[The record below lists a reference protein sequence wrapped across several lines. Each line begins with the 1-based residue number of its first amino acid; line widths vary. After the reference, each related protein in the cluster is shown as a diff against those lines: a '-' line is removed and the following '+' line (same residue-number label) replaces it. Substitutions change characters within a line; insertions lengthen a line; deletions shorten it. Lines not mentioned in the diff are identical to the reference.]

1 MKTFPPSLRI
11 AGLMTLLAVQ
21 QASGQLVQL
30 VEDLNTNAPPAS
42 SEPGG
47 LALAAG
53 RLFIAADDPVAGSEL
68 WTLSV
73 PSSFNAPA
81 TAAMDSSGNMY
92 VADTANHVI
101 RKITPAGLVSIVAGT
116 PGVAGST
123 NAAGMSARFSS
134 PEGIAVDLNGVIYVA
149 DTNNHT
155 IRRINQA
162 GIVTTIAGSAG
173 VQGNAGNAGPNA
185 RFRFP
190 RGLAVKNDGTELYVA
205 DSGNNTIRKL
215 TITFTAATPTSAEIA
230 AVVVGPVAG
239 DATNS
244 TSGSTDGVGPAARF
258 NNPQGITIDPA
269 NTFLYVADTGNHTLR
284 RVTPGGTVTTLA
296 GSPGN
301 QGSQNGTGS
310 AARFKGLRGAVTDST
325 GASIYVSDTGNQLLR
340 RVTSAGVVT
349 TLAGQDGVSG
359 SANGSGTA
367 ASFNSPGRPAF
378 RNNVIY
384 LPDTGNHTLRAVT
397 TAGAVTLFAG
407 QNGVAGA
414 DDGTTLAASPAASP
428 ELIKDLL
435 PGSGSSTPQKLTASG
450 NLLYFTAVDGTGTRD
465 LWVSDGTAA
474 NTKRVGSAGSY
485 PNPPA
490 GPDKLTD
497 VNGTLFFQGYDPVN
511 GLELWKATA
520 SGSTVSLSMVKDI
533 NADFGSGSSI
543 DRLFNAGGTLLF
555 SAYDGSD
562 PDNNEM
568 TPENGVEIWKSNG
581 TLGGTSLLADLF
593 PGSTSSD
600 IANLTSFAGY
610 YYFSANGAAVL
621 SEGAEPSLVGREI
634 FRTDLSTVELV
645 KDIVPDAGGSD
656 PRNFRLSGSD
666 PASGGQLYFTATTT
680 ENGRELWVMNG
691 TTGLKNAA
699 LVTDLFAGVDDAQID
714 NLTPIIDSVRNIDRP
729 YRVIFTA
736 NNNTDI
742 GIELFTSDGTVT
754 GTLLLAD
761 LTPGSEG
768 SILDNFRQISPG
780 LVVFTKADS
789 EGKLS
794 LYRTDG
800 VTVTLVKD
808 FSADTVNPFNFRSP
822 VLVGAQLY
830 FLLGEDE
837 LWRTNGQASGTV
849 RVHKF
854 RTGTGGS
861 FASDFTRLSDGR
873 VIFSAVTD
881 EEGREVWVT
890 DLNGNSTRIADIY
903 PGATGSDPMNFTPT
917 NDGRAFFTAQSS
929 DENRELYITDG
940 VTASLVKDINPVE
953 GCNPEN
959 LFWHQGILYF
969 SARSSGINDELW
981 ISDGT
986 NSGTIQL
993 LEINDGTAPSSPG
1006 PFAAVNNTVYFAAS
1020 TAGNSRELW
1029 KTDGTSGNTTL
1040 VKDISVGPGGSNP
1053 ADFVVMPP
1061 TGASARLYFAAT
1073 GTGSGITAAQATGRE
1088 LWMSD
1093 PTTNGTVVVKDVVSG
1108 PNHSMDPG
1116 LSSHLTLVGSNT
1128 LYFVADDE
1136 KTGRE
1141 VWRSTGAGN
1150 ATLLK
1155 DVCMTSDGNG
1165 GTLGSDP
1172 TDLRNA
1178 NGKLFFIA
1186 NDGVN
1191 GRELWVSNG
1200 TSGGTTLVST
1210 AGRTGLVTGA
1220 GDAGIQ
1226 NLTVVGDVV
1235 CFTADDGVHGRE
1247 VWVSD
1252 GTTAGTFMLID
1263 LVSGDRSSEPGSLT
1277 GLGTSLLFAAA
1288 DTLVGNEPRIADLP
1302 ARLVVEHPADTGLV
1316 SGVSTVDFGTA
1327 AFGGAPV
1334 NQTIRLKNVGINTLK
1349 NIAAAISGLHAADFI
1364 LSTKPAKEASRN
1376 AFTDMV
1382 VQFKP
1387 REGGPRNAVLTLFSS
1402 DLATPQFIVNLTGN
1416 ATKDPTITTQPQ
1428 PPGSPGS
1435 GAVSVMVKAG
1445 TPVTFTSAATGTP
1458 PLSLVWRK
1466 NNGPISDAIAN
1477 PFYLWSAQL
1486 KDAGAYTVQ
1495 YRNGTKPTGT
1505 ALSDAAQLGVV
1516 EDYSPARTLAA
1527 RNTTAVKITV
1537 NAAGNGLT
1545 YLWKKAGGALGTNAS
1560 GTTTKT
1566 LSLANVGSGD
1576 SDTYF
1581 CEVTGPGG
1589 MVVGGTT
1596 ALKVFGA
1603 APIINPAQN
1612 MPNGVVGAFYQY
1624 QILIDPAAN
1633 NAATAYVAKNLP
1645 AGLKLDTKTGL
1656 ISGRPTKAGTYTVL
1670 LGATNGSKPD
1680 PALEDATFKVVDMP
1694 TDLNGSYTGLVEREA
1709 SINGS
1714 AGGRLDFTV
1723 TTTGAFSG
1731 SLTLAGVK
1739 TSIKGNLNFDIDNTV
1754 NPPVAKA
1761 PFGASIVVPR
1771 KGIAPP
1777 LTLAFEIKS
1786 DSKDRLE
1793 NATITSVSSAGPV
1806 SAAVVGWK
1814 AATGTTIPPYAG
1826 LYNLG
1831 IRLPSGSTLL
1841 GEDAIPQGAGFGS
1854 FTVSSK
1860 GALTI
1865 AGRTADDEKITC
1877 ATFIGPDGEVL
1888 LHQTLYS
1895 TARKGSI
1902 QGLLKIAKGA
1912 DLDDFSDNTLD
1923 EDASFDFDWTRPPAT
1938 AVVGTATNTRT
1949 YRAGFGLDDTPAAT
1963 TPVVLDAFGG
1973 FYEVPAVLLQV
1984 TAPSEITDNASL
1996 AFTEANV
2003 PTARVDAPQIAINS
2017 KSAIKLLAVPQGAT
2031 KITGALKTGV
2041 FSGSFVLED
2050 DDVTTTKENT
2060 KEVKR
2065 TVKFQGLIVP
2075 EAGNHAGVGYFMLPQ
2090 IPLAPTDPSAKL
2102 QSILSGNVD
2111 FDND

>member
-11 AGLMTLLAVQ
+11 AGLMTLLAFQ
-21 QASGQLVQL
+21 QVPGQLVQL
-30 VEDLNTNAPPAS
+30 VEDLNTSAPPAS

-47 LALAAG
+47 LSLAAG

-81 TAAMDSSGNMY
+81 TAAMDSSGNLY
-92 VADTANHVI
+92 VADTGNHVI
-101 RKITPAGLVSIVAGT
+101 RKITPAGAVSIVAGT
-116 PGVAGST
+116 PGVSGST

-134 PEGIAVDLNGVIYVA
+134 PEGIVVDLNGVIYVA

-162 GIVTTIAGSAG
+162 GIVTTIAGAAG
-173 VQGNAGNAGPNA
+173 VQGNAAGTGPNA

-205 DSGNNTIRKL
+205 DSGNNTIRRL
-215 TITFTAATPTSAEIA
+215 TMTFTPATPTAAEIV
-230 AVVVGPVAG
+230 AVTMGQVAG

-244 TSGSTDGVGPAARF
+244 NSGTADGVGPAARF
-258 NNPQGITIDPA
+258 NNPQGITIDPS

-301 QGSQNGTGS
+301 LGSQNGTGA
-310 AARFKGLRGAVTDST
+310 AARFNGLRGVVTDAT
-325 GASIYVSDTGNQLLR
+325 GSNIYVSDTGNQLLR

-359 SANGSGTA
+359 SSNGSGTA

-384 LPDTGNHTLRAVT
+384 VPDTGNHTLRAVT

-407 QNGVAGA
+407 QNGVSGS
-414 DDGTTLAASPAASP
+414 DDGTTLAASPSSSP
-428 ELIKDLL
+428 VLIKDLL
-435 PGSGSSTPQKLTASG
+435 PGSGSSTPQRLTASG
-450 NLLYFTAVDGTGTRD
+450 NLLYFTAVDGSGVRD

-474 NTKRVGSAGSY
+474 NTKRVGSASSY

-520 SGSTVSLSMVKDI
+520 SGSTVNLSMVKDI
-533 NADFGSGSSI
+533 NADSGGGSSI

-568 TPENGVEIWKSNG
+568 TPENGVELWKSDG
-581 TLGGTSLLADLF
+581 TTGGTNLLADLF

-600 IANLTSFAGY
+600 VANLTSFAGY

-656 PRNFRLSGSD
+656 PRNFRLSGTD
-666 PASGGQLYFTATTT
+666 PARGGQFYFTATTP

-691 TTGLKNAA
+691 TTGLKNAT

-714 NLTPIIDSVRNIDRP
+714 NLTPIIDSVRNVDRP

-736 NNNTDI
+736 NNNSDI
-742 GIELFTSDGTVT
+742 GIELFTSDGTIT

-768 SILDNFRQISPG
+768 STLDDFRQISPG
-780 LVVFTKADS
+780 LVVFTKADA

-794 LYRTDG
+794 LWRTDG
-800 VTVTLVKD
+800 VTVTQIKD
-808 FSADTVNPFNFRSP
+808 FSADTPSPFNFRSP

-837 LWRTNGQASGTV
+837 LWRTNGQTSGTT

-861 FASDFTRLSDGR
+861 YASDFTQLSDGR

-881 EEGREVWVT
+881 GEGREVWVT
-890 DLNGNSTRIADIY
+890 DLNGNSTRISDIY
-903 PGATGSDPMNFTPT
+903 PGSTGSDPMHFTPT

-929 DENRELYITDG
+929 DDNRELYITDG
-940 VTASLVKDINPVE
+940 SSASLVKDINPVE
-953 GCNPEN
+953 GCNPEH
-959 LFWHQGILYF
+959 LFWHQGTLYF
-969 SARSSGINDELW
+969 SARSSGSNDELW

-1006 PFAAVNNTVYFAAS
+1006 PFAAINNTVYFAAS

-1029 KTDGTSGNTTL
+1029 KTDGTAGNTSL

-1061 TGASARLYFAAT
+1061 TGAAARLYFAAT
-1073 GTGSGITAAQATGRE
+1073 GSGSGLTAAQATGRE

-1093 PTTNGTVVVKDVVSG
+1093 GTSNGTVVVKDVVSG

-1116 LSSHLTLVGSNT
+1116 LPSYLTLVGSNA

-1141 VWRSTGAGN
+1141 VWKSTGPGN

-1155 DVCMTSDGNG
+1155 DVRTTSDGNG

-1186 NDGVN
+1186 DDGTN

-1200 TSGGTTLVST
+1200 STGGTTLVST
-1210 AGRTGLVTGA
+1210 SGRTGLVTGP

-1263 LVSGDRSSEPGSLT
+1263 LVTGDRSSEPGSLK

-1302 ARLVVEHPADTGLV
+1302 AKLVVEHPADTGLV
-1316 SGVSTVDFGTA
+1316 NGVSTVDFGTA
-1327 AFGGAPV
+1327 AFGGATV

-1349 NIAAAISGLHAADFI
+1349 NITAAISGLHAADFI
-1364 LSTKPAKEASRN
+1364 ISTKPAKEASRN

-1387 REGGPRNAVLTLFSS
+1387 KEGGPRNAVLTLFSS
-1402 DLATPQFIVNLTGN
+1402 DLVTPQFTVNLTGN

-1435 GAVSVMVKAG
+1435 GAVSAMVKAG
-1445 TPVTFTSAATGTP
+1445 APVTFTSAATGTP

-1466 NNGPISDAIAN
+1466 NNGPISDATAN

-1537 NAAGNGLT
+1537 NAAGNGLS
-1545 YLWKKAGGALGTNAS
+1545 YLWKRAGGALGTNAS
-1560 GTTTKT
+1560 GATTKT
-1566 LSLANVGSGD
+1566 LSLSNVKPAD

-1603 APIINPAQN
+1603 APVVNPAQN

-1624 QILIDPAAN
+1624 QILTDPAAN

-1645 AGLKLDTKTGL
+1645 AGLKLDSKTGL
-1656 ISGRPTKAGTYTVL
+1656 ISGRPTKPGTYTVL
-1670 LGATNGSKPD
+1670 LGATNGIKPD
-1680 PALEDATFKVVDMP
+1680 PALEDATFRIVDMP
-1694 TDLNGSYTGLVEREA
+1694 TGLNGSYTGLVEREA

-1714 AGGRLDFTV
+1714 AGGRLDFMV
-1723 TTTGAFSG
+1723 TTNGSFSG

-1739 TSIKGNLNFDIDNTV
+1739 TAIKGNLNFDINNSVD
-1754 NPPVAKA
+1754 PPEAKA
-1761 PFGASIVVPR
+1761 PFGATIVIPR

-1777 LTLAFEIKS
+1777 LTLAFEIKP

-1793 NATITSVSSAGPV
+1793 NATITSVNSTGPV
-1806 SAAVVGWK
+1806 SADVLGWK
-1814 AATGTTIPPYAG
+1814 AGTTITPYTG
-1826 LYNLG
+1826 LYNFG
-1831 IRLPSGSTLL
+1831 IRLPSGSLL
-1841 GEDAIPQGAGFGS
+1841 LTDKDIPQGTGFGS
-1854 FTVSSK
+1854 FTVSNK

-1902 QGLLKIAKGA
+1902 QGLLKITKGA
-1912 DLDDFSDNTLD
+1912 DLDFSDNTLD
-1923 EDASFDFDWTRPPAT
+1923 EDASFDFDWVRPPAT

-1949 YRAGFGLDDTPAAT
+1949 YREGFGLDDTPAAT
-1963 TPVVLDAFGG
+1963 TPAALDAFGG
-1973 FYEVPAVLLQV
+1973 FYAVPAVLLQV
-1984 TAPSEITDNASL
+1984 AAPSDSIDNASL

-2003 PTARVDAPQIAINS
+2003 PTALVDAPQIAINS
-2017 KSAIKLLAVPQGAT
+2017 KSAIKLLTVPQGAT
-2031 KITGALKTGV
+2031 KVSGALKTGV

-2050 DDVTTTKENT
+2050 DDVTTAKVNA

>member
-11 AGLMTLLAVQ
+11 AGLLAMLAVQ

-30 VEDLNTNAPPAS
+30 VKDLNTSAPPTS
-42 SEPGG
+42 TDPGG

-81 TAAMDSSGNMY
+81 TTAVDSSGNLY
-92 VADTANHVI
+92 VADTGNHVI
-101 RKITPAGLVSIVAGT
+101 RKITPAGAVSIVAGT

-134 PEGIAVDLNGVIYVA
+134 PEGIVVDLNGVIYVA
-149 DTNNHT
+149 DTGNHT

-173 VQGNAGNAGPNA
+173 SQGNAEGSGTNA
-185 RFRFP
+185 RFRSP

-205 DSGNNTIRKL
+205 DSGNNTIRRL
-215 TITFTAATPTSAEIA
+215 IITFTPATPTAAEI
-230 AVVVGPVAG
+230 VSVTMGRVAG
-239 DATNS
+239 DTTSSA
-244 TSGSTDGVGPAARF
+244 SGSADGIGPIARF
-258 NNPQGITIDPA
+258 NNPQGLTIDPA

-284 RVTPGGTVTTLA
+284 RVTPGGNVTTLA
-296 GSPGN
+296 GSAGN
-301 QGSQNGTGS
+301 SGSQNGTGS
-310 AARFKGLRGAVTDST
+310 AARFNGLRGVVTDST
-325 GASIYVSDTGNQLLR
+325 GANIYVSDSGNQVLR
-340 RVTSAGVVT
+340 KVTSAGVVT
-349 TLAGQDGVSG
+349 TLAGQDGIAG

-397 TAGAVTLFAG
+397 TAGSVTLFAG
-407 QNGVAGA
+407 QNGVSGA
-414 DDGTTLAASPAASP
+414 NDGTALPATTSSGP

-435 PGSGSSTPQKLTASG
+435 PGSGSSTPEKMTASG
-450 NLLYFTAVDGTGTRD
+450 NLLYFSAVDASGTRD

-474 NTKRVGSAGSY
+474 NTKRVGPSNAY
-485 PNPPA
+485 PNPPS

-520 SGSTVSLSMVKDI
+520 SGSTVNVSMVKDI
-533 NADFGSGSSI
+533 NADSGGSSSI

-568 TPENGVEIWKSNG
+568 TPENGIELWKSNG
-581 TLGGTSLLADLF
+581 TTGGTTLLADLF
-593 PGSTSSD
+593 PGSTSSE

-634 FRTDLSTVELV
+634 FRTDLTTVELV

-666 PASGGQLYFTATTT
+666 PARGGQFYFTATTP

-691 TTGLKNAA
+691 TTGLKDAT
-699 LVTDLFAGVDDAQID
+699 LVTDLFAGVDDAQIS

-742 GIELFTSDGTVT
+742 GIELFTSDGTAT

-761 LTPGSEG
+761 MTPGSEG
-768 SILDNFRQISPG
+768 SNLENFRQISPG
-780 LVVFTKADS
+780 LVVFTKADA
-789 EGKLS
+789 EGKLA
-794 LYRTDG
+794 LWRTDG
-800 VTVTLVKD
+800 LSVTLVKD
-808 FSADTVNPFNFRSP
+808 FSADTPKPFNFRSP
-822 VLVGAQLY
+822 VLVGTQLY

-849 RVHKF
+849 RIHKF
-854 RTGTGGS
+854 RTGTGNS
-861 FASDFTRLSDGR
+861 YPSDFTRMSDGR
-873 VIFSAVTD
+873 VIFSAVTND
-881 EEGREVWVT
+881 EGREVWVT
-890 DLNGNSTRIADIY
+890 DLNGNSSRIADIY
-903 PGATGSDPMNFTPT
+903 PGTTGSDPMHFTPT
-917 NDGRAFFTAQSS
+917 NDGRVFFTAQSS
-929 DENRELYITDG
+929 DDNRELYVSDG
-940 VTASLVKDINPVE
+940 VTASLVKDINPAE

-959 LFWHQGILYF
+959 LFWHQGLLYF
-969 SARSSGINDELW
+969 SARSSGSNDELW
-981 ISDGT
+981 ISNGT

-993 LEINDGTAPSSPG
+993 LEINEGTAPSSPG
-1006 PFAAVNNTVYFAAS
+1006 PFAAMNNTVYFAAS

-1029 KTDGTSGNTTL
+1029 KTDGTAGNTSL
-1040 VKDISVGPGGSNP
+1040 VKDISVGASGSNP
-1053 ADFVVMPP
+1053 NEFVVMPP
-1061 TGASARLYFAAT
+1061 TGSAARLYFAAT
-1073 GTGSGITAAQATGRE
+1073 GSGIGINAAQATGRE

-1093 PTTNGTVVVKDVVSG
+1093 GTSNGTVVVKDVVPG
-1108 PNHSMDPG
+1108 PNHSMDPD
-1116 LSSHLTLVGSNT
+1116 LPSYLTLVSGNA

-1141 VWRSTGAGN
+1141 VWKSTGVGN

-1155 DVCMTSDGNG
+1155 DVRTTSNGNG

-1186 NDGVN
+1186 DDGVN

-1200 TSGGTTLVST
+1200 TSGGTALVST
-1210 AGRTGLVTGA
+1210 SGQTGLITGTA
-1220 GDAGIQ
+1220 DAGIQ

-1252 GTTAGTFMLID
+1252 GTTAGTFMLVD

-1277 GLGTSLLFAAA
+1277 GLGTSLLFAAS

-1302 ARLVVEHPADTGLV
+1302 AKLIVEYPADTVLV

-1327 AFGGAPV
+1327 AFGGAV
-1334 NQTIRLKNVGINTLK
+1334 VSRTVRLKNVGTNTLK
-1349 NIAAAISGLHAADFI
+1349 NIAAAIGGLHAADFI
-1364 LSTKPAKEASRN
+1364 ISTKPAKEASRN

-1387 REGGPRNAVLTLFSS
+1387 KEGGPRNAVLTILSS
-1402 DLATPQFIVNLTGN
+1402 DLTTPQFTINLTGT
-1416 ATKDPTITTQPQ
+1416 ATKDPTITLQPK

-1445 TPVTFTSAATGTP
+1445 SPVTFTSAATGTP

-1466 NNGPISDAIAN
+1466 NNAPISDAIAN
-1477 PFYLWSAQL
+1477 PFYLWNAQV

-1505 ALSDAAQLGVV
+1505 ALSDVAQLGVV
-1516 EDYSPARTLAA
+1516 EDYSPARTLVA

-1537 NAAGNGLT
+1537 NAGGNGLS
-1545 YLWKKAGGALGTNAS
+1545 YVWKKTGGALGTNAS
-1560 GTTTKT
+1560 GATTKT
-1566 LSLANVGSGD
+1566 LSLSNLQSGD

-1603 APIINPAQN
+1603 APIVNPTQS

-1633 NAATAYVAKNLP
+1633 NAATAYIAKNLP
-1645 AGLKLDTKTGL
+1645 IGLKLDTKSGL
-1656 ISGRPTKAGTYTVL
+1656 ISGRPTKADTYTVS
-1670 LGATNGSKPD
+1670 LGATNGIKPE
-1680 PALEDATFKVVDMP
+1680 PAMRDTSFTIVDMP
-1694 TDLNGSYTGLVEREA
+1694 TGLNGSYTGLVEREA

-1714 AGGRLDFTV
+1714 TGGRLDLTV
-1723 TTTGAFSG
+1723 TPNGSYSG

-1739 TSIKGNLNFDIDNTV
+1739 LTLKGNLEFDIDNSV
-1754 NPPVAKA
+1754 IPPVAKA
-1761 PFGASIVVPR
+1761 PFGATVVIPR
-1771 KGIAPP
+1771 KGISPP
-1777 LTLAFEIKS
+1777 LTLSFEIKS
-1786 DSKDRLE
+1786 DSRDRLQ
-1793 NATITSVSSAGPV
+1793 NAKVTSVTSAGPV
-1806 SAAVVGWK
+1806 TANVVGWK
-1814 AATGTTIPPYAG
+1814 AGTTLIPYMG
-1826 LYNLG
+1826 LYNFG
-1831 IRLPSGSTLL
+1831 IRLPSGSPLL
-1841 GEDAIPQGAGFGS
+1841 SDKAIPQGTGYGS
-1854 FTVSSK
+1854 FTVSNK

-1865 AGRTADDEKITC
+1865 AGRTSDDEKITC
-1877 ATFIGPDGEVL
+1877 GTFIGPDGEVL
-1888 LHQTLYS
+1888 LHQTLYT

-1912 DLDDFSDNTLD
+1912 DPDFSDNTLAQD
-1923 EDASFDFDWTRPPAT
+1923 STFDFDWTRPPAT

-1949 YRAGFGLDDTPAAT
+1949 YRSGFGLDDTPAAT
-1963 TPVVLDAFGG
+1963 TPVDLEAFGG
-1973 FYEVPAVLLQV
+1973 FYAVPDVLLQV
-1984 TAPSEITDNASL
+1984 AAPSDSADNASL
-1996 AFTEANV
+1996 AFTEATV
-2003 PTARVDAPQIAINS
+2003 PTALVDAPQIAINS
-2017 KSAIKLLAVPQGAT
+2017 KSFIKLLTVPTGAT
-2031 KITGALKTGV
+2031 KVSGALKTGV
-2041 FSGSFVLED
+2041 VSGSFVLED
-2050 DDVTTTKENT
+2050 DDVTTAKVNP

-2075 EAGNHAGVGYFMLPQ
+2075 EARNHVGVGYFMLPQ
-2090 IPLAPTDPSAKL
+2090 IPLLPTDPSAKL
-2102 QSILSGNVD
+2102 QSILSGKVD

>member
-1 MKTFPPSLRI
+1 MKTFPPSFRI
-11 AGLMTLLAVQ
+11 AGLMAMLAVQ

-30 VEDLNTNAPPAS
+30 VEDLNTSAPPAS
-42 SEPGG
+42 TDPGG

-81 TAAMDSSGNMY
+81 TTAVDSSGNLY
-92 VADTANHVI
+92 VADTGNHVI
-101 RKITPAGLVSIVAGT
+101 RKITPAGAVSIVAGT

-134 PEGIAVDLNGVIYVA
+134 PEGIVVDLNGVIYVA
-149 DTNNHT
+149 DTGNHT

-173 VQGNAGNAGPNA
+173 LQGNAEGTGTNA

-190 RGLAVKNDGTELYVA
+190 RGLAVKNDGTEVYVA
-205 DSGNNTIRKL
+205 DSGNNTIRRL
-215 TITFTAATPTSAEIA
+215 IITFTPATPTTAEIV
-230 AVVVGPVAG
+230 AVTMGRVAG
-239 DATNS
+239 DATS
-244 TSGSTDGVGPAARF
+244 SSSGSQDGIGPAARF
-258 NNPQGITIDPA
+258 NNPQGLTIDPS
-269 NTFLYVADTGNHTLR
+269 NILYVADTGNHTLR
-284 RVTPGGTVTTLA
+284 RVTTGGLVTTLA
-296 GSPGN
+296 GSAGN
-301 QGSQNGTGS
+301 AGSQNDTGA
-310 AARFKGLRGAVTDST
+310 AARFNGLRGVVTDST
-325 GASIYVSDTGNQLLR
+325 GTNIFVSDTGNQLLR
-340 RVTSAGVVT
+340 KVTSTGVVT
-349 TLAGQDGVSG
+349 TLAGQNGVSG

-367 ASFNSPGRPAF
+367 ASFNAPGRPAF

-407 QNGVAGA
+407 QNGVSGA
-414 DDGTTLAASPAASP
+414 NDGTALAATTGAGP

-435 PGSGSSTPQKLTASG
+435 PGSASSTPQKLTASG
-450 NLLYFTAVDGTGTRD
+450 NLLYFSAVDGTGTRD

-474 NTKRVGSAGSY
+474 NTKRVGSSVSY
-485 PNPPA
+485 PNPPS

-497 VNGTLFFQGYDPVN
+497 VNGTLFFQGYDSVN

-520 SGSTVSLSMVKDI
+520 SGSTVNASMVKNI
-533 NADFGSGSSI
+533 NADSGGSSSI
-543 DRLFNAGGTLLF
+543 DRLFNAGGNLLF

-568 TPENGVEIWKSNG
+568 TPENGTELWKSDG
-581 TLGGTSLLADLF
+581 TPGGTNLLADLF

-600 IANLTSFAGY
+600 VANLTSFAGF
-610 YYFSANGAAVL
+610 YYFSANGAPVL
-621 SEGAEPSLVGREI
+621 SAGAEPTLVGREI
-634 FRTDLSTVELV
+634 FRTDLTTVELV

-666 PASGGQLYFTATTT
+666 PSRGGQFYFTATTP

-691 TTGLKNAA
+691 TTGLKDAA
-699 LVTDLFAGVDDAQID
+699 LVTDLFAGVDDSQIN

-742 GIELFTSDGTVT
+742 GIELFTSDGTAT

-761 LTPGSEG
+761 LTPGPDG
-768 SILDNFRQISPG
+768 SNLDNFRQISPG
-780 LVVFTKADS
+780 LVVFTKADT
-789 EGKLS
+789 EGKLT
-794 LYRTDG
+794 LWRTDG
-800 VTVTLVKD
+800 VTVTQVKD
-808 FSADTVNPFNFRSP
+808 FAEDTSKPFNFRSP
-822 VLVGAQLY
+822 VLVGTQLY

-837 LWRTNGQASGTV
+837 LWRTNGQTLGTV
-849 RVHKF
+849 RIHKF
-854 RTGTGGS
+854 RTGTGNS
-861 FASDFTRLSDGR
+861 YASDFTRLSDGR
-873 VIFSAVTD
+873 VIFSAVTND
-881 EEGREVWVT
+881 EGREVWVT

-903 PGATGSDPMNFTPT
+903 PGPTGSDPMHFTPT
-917 NDGRAFFTAQSS
+917 NDGRVFFTAQSS
-929 DENRELYITDG
+929 DDNRELYLSNG

-959 LFWHQGILYF
+959 LFWHQGLLYF
-969 SARSSGINDELW
+969 SARSSGSNDELW
-981 ISDGT
+981 ISNGT

-993 LEINDGTAPSSPG
+993 LEINEGTAPSSPG

-1020 TAGNSRELW
+1020 TAGNARELW
-1029 KTDGTSGNTTL
+1029 KTDGTAGNTSP
-1040 VKDISVGPGGSNP
+1040 VKDISVGPSGSDP
-1053 ADFVVMPP
+1053 AEFVVMPP
-1061 TGASARLYFAAT
+1061 TGAGARLYFAAT
-1073 GTGSGITAAQATGRE
+1073 GNGIGINAAQATGRE

-1093 PTTNGTVVVKDVVSG
+1093 GTSNGTVVVKDVVPG
-1108 PNHSMDPG
+1108 TNNSMDSG
-1116 LSSHLTLVGSNT
+1116 LPSYLTLVGGNT

-1155 DVCMTSDGNG
+1155 DVRTTSDGNG

-1186 NDGVN
+1186 DDGIN

-1200 TSGGTTLVST
+1200 SSGGTTLVST
-1210 AGRTGLVTGA
+1210 SGRTGLVTGTA
-1220 GDAGIQ
+1220 DAGIQ

-1235 CFTADDGVHGRE
+1235 CFSADDGVHGRE

-1252 GTTAGTFMLID
+1252 GTTAGTFMLVD

-1288 DTLVGNEPRIADLP
+1288 DTQVGNEPRIADLP
-1302 ARLVVEHPADTGLV
+1302 AKLIVEHPADTSLV

-1327 AFGGAPV
+1327 AFGGTV
-1334 NQTIRLKNVGINTLK
+1334 VSRTIRLKNVGINTLK
-1349 NIAAAISGLHAADFI
+1349 NIAAAIGGLHAADFI
-1364 LSTKPAKEASRN
+1364 ISTKPAKEAARN

-1387 REGGPRNAVLTLFSS
+1387 KEGGPRNAVLTLFSS
-1402 DLATPQFIVNLTGN
+1402 DLVTPQFTVNLSGT

-1445 TPVTFTSAATGTP
+1445 APVTFTSAATGTP

-1477 PFYLWSAQL
+1477 PLYLWSAQL

-1516 EDYSPARTLAA
+1516 EDYSPARVLAA

-1537 NAAGNGLT
+1537 NAAGNGLS
-1545 YLWKKAGGALGTNAS
+1545 YLWKRSGGALGTNAS

-1566 LSLANVGSGD
+1566 LSLANVQSGD

-1603 APIINPAQN
+1603 APINPAQN

-1624 QILIDPAAN
+1624 QILIGPAAN

-1670 LGATNGSKPD
+1670 LGATNGIKPD
-1680 PALEDATFKVVDMP
+1680 PVLEDATFTVVDMP
-1694 TDLNGSYTGLVEREA
+1694 TGLNGSYTGLVEREA

-1761 PFGASIVVPR
+1761 PFGASIIVPR

-1793 NATITSVSSAGPV
+1793 NATITSVNSAGPV

-1814 AATGTTIPPYAG
+1814 AATGTTITPYAG

-1912 DLDDFSDNTLD
+1912 DLDFSDNTLD
-1923 EDASFDFDWTRPPAT
+1923 EDSSFDFDWTRPPAT
-1938 AVVGTATNTRT
+1938 AIVGTATNTRT

-1963 TPVVLDAFGG
+1963 TPVALDAFGG

-1984 TAPSEITDNASL
+1984 TAPSDMDDNASL

-2003 PTARVDAPQIAINS
+2003 PAAKVDAPEIAIS
-2017 KSAIKLLAVPQGAT
+2017 SRSVIKLLTSPQGAT

-2111 FDND
+2111 FDNH